1 MHASS
6 CRGGPW
12 CLWWACEVFAIVL
25 FICLHTSHLLLQKC
39 FFLFAAQ
46 LQLRQRQQRRQCCR
60 LFAGAHS
67 LEEGWSERPS
77 EGAMKK
83 RCHLKTHSASTIAS
97 SSELE
102 SRRTS
107 NSRLIWNPTSAECRQ
122 KDHLS
127 EKREKAAVFLFV
139 ILPFCV

>member
-1 MHASS
+1 M
-6 CRGGPW
+6 P
-12 CLWWACEVFAIVL
+12 WWACEVCNSSL
-25 FICLHTSHLLLQKC
+25 FVFTRHSFLLQKC

-46 LQLRQRQQRRQCCR
+46 LRFRQKQQRRQCQ
-60 LFAGAHS
+60 S
-67 LEEGWSERPS
+67 SEEGWSERPS

-107 NSRLIWNPTSAECRQ
+107 NSRLIWNPSSAECRQ

-127 EKREKAAVFLFV
+127 EKRGKSGSIFVCDFAFLCLGFV
-139 ILPFCV
+139 